1 MKSATLALDPAFSIG
16 EVDHHLYGSF
26 LEHMGRAV
34 YTGIYEPGH
43 PSANNSGFRQDVL
56 ELVRELGVPIVRYP
70 GGNFVSN
77 YNWEDGMG
85 PKDKRPTRLDLAWH
99 SIEPNEVGV
108 EEFLAWTH
116 LAGAEPMLAVNL
128 GTRGVDAARNLVEY
142 CNYPKGT
149 YWSDLRIS
157 HGAREPHG
165 VRVWCLGNEMD
176 APWQIGHKTAE
187 EYGRLATETAK
198 AMRRID
204 PSIELV
210 ACGSSNSEMPTFGAW
225 EAEVLEHAY
234 EQVDYISLH
243 HYYEDVDGDLDSFLA
258 SALGMDEFI
267 NSVVATCDHVK
278 AKLRS
283 RKQLYLA
290 FDEWNVWERTKFKKG
305 PQWPWSKAPRL
316 IEDVYSL
323 ADALVVGSLLITL
336 LKHVDRIKIACQAQ
350 LVNVIAPIRTE
361 PDGPAWRQ
369 TIFYPFAHASR
380 FGRGTVLRVEPESPL
395 YETAAYGS
403 APLLEA
409 TATLDRDREVLTI
422 FAINRDRQDPLALTG
437 DLRGLPG
444 YRVDQHLVLTDEDT
458 SASNTIENPNRV
470 LPRSEPG
477 AKVADDYLRAVL
489 PPLSW
494 NVIHLRRE
502 MD

>member
-1 MKSATLALDPAFSIG
+1 
-16 EVDHHLYGSF
+16 
-26 LEHMGRAV
+26 MGRAV

-43 PSANNSGFRQDVL
+43 PSANHIGFRQDVL
-56 ELVRELGVPIVRYP
+56 ELVKELGVPIVRYP

-77 YNWEDGMG
+77 YNWEDGIG
-85 PKDKRPTRLDLAWH
+85 PEDGRPTRLDLAWH
-99 SIEPNEVGV
+99 SVEPNEVGV
-108 EEFLAWTH
+108 DEFLAWTH

-128 GTRGVDAARNLVEY
+128 GTRGVDAACNLVEY
-142 CNYPKGT
+142 SNYPEGT
-149 YWSDLRIS
+149 YWSDLRAS
-157 HGAREPHG
+157 HGAGEPYG

-176 APWQIGHKTAE
+176 APWQIGRKTAE

-225 EAEVLEHAY
+225 EATVLEHAY

-258 SALGMDEFI
+258 SALGMDDFI
-267 NSVVATCDHVK
+267 NSVVSTCDYVK
-278 AKLRS
+278 AKISS
-283 RKQLYLA
+283 RKQLHLA
-290 FDEWNVWERTKFKKG
+290 FDEWNVRARTRFKKG

-336 LKHVDRIKIACQAQ
+336 LKHADRIKIACQAQ
-350 LVNVIAPIRTE
+350 LVNVLAPIRTE
-361 PDGPAWRQ
+361 PEGPAWRQ

-395 YETAAYGS
+395 YETATYGS
-403 APLLEA
+403 TPLLEA
-409 TATLDRDREVLTI
+409 TATLDRGLDALTI
-422 FAINRDRQDPLALTG
+422 FAINRDRQDPLTLTG
-437 DLRGLPG
+437 DLRGLSG
-444 YRVDQHLVLTDEDT
+444 YSVDQHLVLSDEDV
-458 SASNTIENPNRV
+458 SASNTLENPNRV

-477 AKVADDYLRAVL
+477 AKVAGDYLRTVL

-494 NVIHLRRE
+494 NVIHLRRQRGTV
-502 MD
+502 